1 MYSDKSLKFFTDLNI
16 AIFKKDPFN
25 QSEEKMMFIEEEIKE
40 EFKHEEPILK
50 ARILKDIE

>member
-40 EFKHEEPILK
+40 EFKHEEPI
-50 ARILKDIE
+50 